1 MTTNEHAEALH
12 AILREAGATNSAAA
26 KAVRAILALATPIA
40 AQPAAA
46 EAVTDEQIAKAWDET
61 HHPTS
66 SIIDPIKF
74 CRAVLN
80 LAAARA
86 GAVPVC
92 TDAEISR
99 HYKLWRQAAAVPE
112 AVDLT
117 AQRKKFMN
125 WACDEFKTVHVKG
138 DGFKEHDV
146 RAAWLGWKA
155 ALAGGGV

>member
-1 MTTNEHAEALH
+1 MTDALKNAAEQFVAHAADERKKGDTKGLDAGMLDYFAEIFSEAL
-12 AILREAGATNSAAA
+12 A
-26 KAVRAILALATPIA
+26 KP
-40 AQPAAA
+40 Q
-46 EAVTDEQIAKAWDET
+46 
-61 HHPTS
+61 
-66 SIIDPIKF
+66 
-74 CRAVLN
+74 
-80 LAAARA
+80 
-86 GAVPVC
+86 
-92 TDAEISR
+92 
-99 HYKLWRQAAAVPE
+99 PE